1 MQLPHRFERG
11 PIMNEATA
19 IPDVPAFSGGT
30 LAPAGTTPVA
40 VRWTPLG
47 RFGFRFAFCY
57 LLIYAFGC
65 CGTLDL
71 LPLIGRYI
79 TSGLS
84 LAPLKPAVWL
94 VQHRFHVTGVAA
106 HLHPTGS
113 GDTLIDWV
121 ALGVMLVYAL
131 AAALLWT
138 AIDRRRLEYQTAAAW
153 LRFILR
159 LTLVFALAS
168 FGFVK
173 LFPLQM
179 APPSLAVLNEP
190 LGNTSPNTLLWTLIA
205 LHPGYEM
212 ICGAAEVAA
221 AVLLFFRRTALTGAL
236 LAGFVTTNVLLFNVF
251 FDVPVKIHAAHLL
264 LFSIAITVPDL
275 QALFDFFWRRK
286 PAAPTGIWVPPTE
299 RRRFRIATLVVE
311 LMLLAHCLPF
321 VLMSY
326 RRDVRQR
333 ANLRHP
339 SPLSGQWHVD
349 SAPLTADGQ
358 TTPKSIPTG
367 EGLPV
372 IDIFLEPS
380 GHVMLRDSSG
390 VLWRADFE
398 VDDKKHTLHLSQED
412 HSILYNLAAPDPA
425 HLVLTPTGKHA
436 STDGTLHLSRIPLPN
451 HYPLLDRG
459 FHLINEWGLERWHE
473 RTQKDTALGWVR
485 AQIYQLI
492 R

>member
-1 MQLPHRFERG
+1 
-11 PIMNEATA
+11 MNEATA
-19 IPDVPAFSGGT
+19 IPVVHACSGDART
-30 LAPAGTTPVA
+30 PEVTTPVA
-40 VRWTPLG
+40 VRWMPLG

-57 LLIYAFGC
+57 LLLYAFGV

-71 LPLIGRYI
+71 VPLIGRYI
-79 TSGLS
+79 TWGLS

-121 ALGVMLVYAL
+121 ALGLMLVYAL
-131 AAALLWT
+131 AATLLWT

-159 LTLVFALAS
+159 LTLILGLAG
-168 FGFVK
+168 FGFIK

-212 ICGAAEVAA
+212 ICGAVEVAA

-236 LAGFVTTNVLLFNVF
+236 LAGFVMTNVLLYNVF

-275 QALFDFFWRRK
+275 RALFDFFWRRK

-299 RRRFRIATLVVE
+299 RRTFRIATRVVE
-311 LMLLAHCLPF
+311 LTLLVHLLPL
-321 VLMSY
+321 VLGSY
-326 RRDVRQR
+326 RRDVQQR
-333 ANLRHP
+333 ANLRYP

-349 SAPLTADGQ
+349 SATLTANGQ
-358 TTPKSIPTG
+358 TTPKPIPTG

-372 IDIFLEPS
+372 TDIFMEPS

-412 HSILYNLAAPDPA
+412 HSVLYHLAAPDPA
-425 HLVLTPTGKHA
+425 HLVLTPTGEHA
-436 STDGTLHLSRIPLPN
+436 SADGTLHLSRVPLPN

-459 FHLINEWGLERWHE
+459 FHLINEWGLER
-473 RTQKDTALGWVR
+473 
-485 AQIYQLI
+485 
-492 R
+492 

>member
-1 MQLPHRFERG
+1 
-11 PIMNEATA
+11 MNDATA
-19 IPDVPAFSGGT
+19 IPVVPAFSGDT
-30 LAPAGTTPVA
+30 LVPAGTTPEV

-57 LLIYAFGC
+57 LLIYAFGFG
-65 CGTLDL
+65 GTLNL

-79 TSGLS
+79 HWW
-84 LAPLKPAVWL
+84 LALASLKPAEWL
-94 VQHRFHVTGVAA
+94 VQHRFHVIGIAA

-121 ALGVMLVYAL
+121 ALGLMFVYAL

-153 LRFILR
+153 LRFLLR
-159 LTLVFALAS
+159 LTLILGLAG

-212 ICGAAEVAA
+212 ICGATEVAA
-221 AVLLFFRRTALTGAL
+221 AVLLFYRRTALAGAL
-236 LAGFVTTNVLLFNVF
+236 LAGFVMTNVLLYNVF

-275 QALFDFFWRRK
+275 RALFDFFWRRK
-286 PAAPTGIWVPPTE
+286 PTAPTGIWVPPTE
-299 RRRFRIATLVVE
+299 RRRFRIAILVVE
-311 LMLLAHCLPF
+311 LMLLAQILPL

-349 SAPLTADGQ
+349 SATLTANGQ

-398 VDDKKHTLHLSQED
+398 VDEKKHTLHLSQD
-412 HSILYNLAAPDPA
+412 GHSILYNLAAPDPA
-425 HLVLTPTGKHA
+425 HLVLTPTGEHA
-436 STDGTLHLSRIPLPN
+436 SAGGTLHLSRIPLPT

-459 FHLINEWGLERWHE
+459 FHLINEWGLER
-473 RTQKDTALGWVR
+473 
-485 AQIYQLI
+485 
-492 R
+492 